1 MKPMPRVF
9 ARPPV
14 HWVGDGFE
22 ARTLFS
28 YEALGPEL
36 SPFLLLDY
44 AGPTDFPPSETRRG
58 VGAHPH
64 RGFET
69 VTIVFQGDVEHRD
82 SAGNAG
88 RIGPGDVQWMT
99 AGAGVIHEE
108 MHSAEFTRQGGT
120 LELMQLWVNLPRQ
133 SKHTPPG
140 YQTLTADAIPVV
152 RGANGSEVRVI
163 AGELQGIRGP
173 AHTFTPMNV
182 WDLRLPGAVSHVI
195 RVPNGH
201 HALVAVRRGN
211 VDAGGDRPVAPAE
224 FALFP
229 PGTQEITLAARE
241 PAAALFLTGAPIAEP
256 IAGYGPFVMNT
267 ADEIEEAVRDFRS
280 GRMGRL

>member
-9 ARPPV
+9 ARPPI

-28 YEALGPEL
+28 YEALGPQL

-44 AGPTDFPPSETRRG
+44 VGPTEFPPGETRRG

-69 VTIVFQGDVEHRD
+69 VTIVFQGDLEHRD

-99 AGAGVIHEE
+99 AGAGVVHEE
-108 MHSAEFTRQGGT
+108 MHSAEFTRRGGT
-120 LELMQLWVNLPRQ
+120 VELVQLWVNLPRQ
-133 SKHTPPG
+133 AKRTPPG

-152 RGANGSEVRVI
+152 RGAAGSEVRVI
-163 AGELQGIRGP
+163 AGELLGTRGP

-182 WDLRLPGAVSHVI
+182 WDLRLPAAASHAI
-195 RVPNGH
+195 QVPEGH
-201 HALVAVRRGN
+201 NAILAVRRGRIA
-211 VDAGGDRPVAPAE
+211 VGGDRPVEPAE

-229 PGTQEITLAARE
+229 PGNPRGHALGARRRGS
-241 PAAALFLTGAPIAEP
+241 PLPHRR
-256 IAGYGPFVMNT
+256 
-267 ADEIEEAVRDFRS
+267 ADRRADRRLRAVRHEHGGRDRRS
-280 GRMGRL
+280 GARLP